1 MEVVTLVTLAAILVL
16 LVTSA
21 FFSGSE
27 TSLTAASL
35 ARMHTLEQQG
45 ERRATVVN
53 DLLRRKESLIGA
65 ILFGNN
71 LVNIMASALATS
83 LLIGWFGEA
92 GVVYATIGMTFLV
105 LVFAEVLPKTY
116 AIHNADDV
124 ALAVAPVLRP
134 IVVLLR
140 PITIAVSAVVRG
152 TLWLF
157 SIRSEPTLTASQSE
171 EELRGAIDLHSGKD
185 GEVRHERAMLRSIL
199 DLADVEVGEIMTH
212 RRNVVAIDV
221 GLPQDKII
229 EEVLES
235 PYTRLPLWRDDPD
248 NFVGVLHA
256 KALLRAIRAQDGQ
269 ARDRQAQDS
278 EDRDS
283 EDRDTEAEP
292 LDLVE
297 IANPPWFIPE
307 STDLLSQL
315 EAFRGRHE
323 HFAIVVDEYG
333 EVLGIVT
340 LEDILEEIV
349 GEIEDEHD
357 VEVEGVKLLVDGSMV
372 VDGDVT
378 LRDLNRMYEWRLPDE
393 EASTVAGL
401 VLHEARRIP
410 EVGQVFAFHG
420 FRFQI
425 LKRQRNQ
432 ITSIMI
438 KPLGELPDPA
448 EAEGPQDST

>member
-1 MEVVTLVTLAAILVL
+1 MEVVTVVILAAILVL

-27 TSLTAASL
+27 TSLTAASH

-45 ERRATVVN
+45 EHRATVVN

-92 GVVYATIGMTFLV
+92 GVAYATIGMTFLV

-116 AIHNADDV
+116 AIHNADQV

-140 PITIAVSAVVRG
+140 PITIAVRVIVRG
-152 TLWLF
+152 TLRAF
-157 SIRSEPTLTASQSE
+157 GIRSEPTLTASQSE
-171 EELRGAIDLHSGKD
+171 EELRGAIDLHAGRD

-199 DLADVEVGEIMTH
+199 DLADVEVEEIMTH
-212 RRNVVAIDV
+212 RKNVAAIDV
-221 GLPQDKII
+221 SQPLDKII
-229 EEVLES
+229 EDVLES

-256 KALLRAIRAQDGQ
+256 KALLRAIRAQDGKT
-269 ARDRQAQDS
+269 
-278 EDRDS
+278 EDGKA
-283 EDRDTEAEP
+283 EDGKVAE
-292 LDLVE
+292 LDPVE

-315 EAFRGRHE
+315 EAFRSRHE

-357 VEVEGVKLLVDGSMV
+357 VEVEGVKLLKDGSMV

-378 LRDLNRMYEWRLPDE
+378 IRDLNRMYEWRLPDE
-393 EASTVAGL
+393 EASTIAGL

-438 KPLGELPDPA
+438 KPLGELPEPA
-448 EAEGPQDST
+448 EEEGAQEPS